1 MGQLIR
7 TQDWSGSPLGPPA
20 GWAPSLRTAVE
31 LCLASGFPSFVFW
44 GPELLELHN
53 DAALRIMHLP
63 ASGALGQPL
72 RDVWPESWETAQP
85 LAERVLQHGETVFL
99 EDFAFASA
107 RPSTPEKAL
116 FTFSSAPLRD
126 AEGRV
131 VGMVTT
137 VIETTRRVSVE
148 RGLQENQRR
157 LRSLVEGIPQLVWRA
172 TAGGNWSWCSPQWS
186 AHTGLPE
193 AESQGHGWLRALHP
207 DDRPVAL
214 EAWQRAEGGEI
225 FEAEYRI
232 CHAAESRYRWFQTRA
247 KPVRDDEGRVVEW
260 LGTSTDVD
268 ELRRLEEHQ
277 RLLMAEL
284 QHRGRNMLSVIRS
297 LIRRTVRAS
306 ATVDELAMHLD
317 GRINAFARV
326 QAAVTRD
333 PGRGI
338 DLAQLIADE
347 LLAHTARE
355 NERLRMEGPPV
366 QLRPK
371 AAETLGLAIHEMT
384 TNAVK
389 HGALSLPQGRIDVTW
404 RIEEPPRLILDW
416 QESGGP
422 RVAGPRRR
430 GFGTEL
436 LERTLPYDLGAK
448 VTQSFGLEGLHC
460 RIELP
465 LTDRIVIR
473 DASVSVVA

>member
-20 GWAPSLRTAVE
+20 AWAPSLRTAVE
-31 LCLASGFPSFVFW
+31 LCLASGFPSFIFW

-53 DAALRIMHLP
+53 DAALRIMGP
-63 ASGALGQPL
+63 PPEALGRPL
-72 RDVWPESWETAQP
+72 REVWPESWEQVQSMAD
-85 LAERVLQHGETVFL
+85 RVLRHGETVFL

-116 FTFSSAPLRD
+116 FTFSTAPLRD
-126 AEGRV
+126 AEGHV
-131 VGMVTT
+131 AGMVTT
-137 VIETTRRVSVE
+137 VMETTRRVSVE
-148 RGLQENQRR
+148 KGLQENQRR

-214 EAWQRAEGGEI
+214 EAWQRADEGEI
-225 FEAEYRI
+225 LEAEYRI
-232 CHAAESRYRWFQTRA
+232 CHAAEGRYRWFQTRA

-268 ELRRLEEHQ
+268 ELRRMEEHQ

-306 ATVDELAMHLD
+306 STVDELAMHLD

-355 NERLRMEGPPV
+355 NERLRMEGPTV

-371 AAETLGLAIHEMT
+371 AAEILGLAIHELT

-389 HGALSLPQGRIDVTW
+389 HGALSLPQGSIDVTW
-404 RIEEPPRLILDW
+404 RIEDPQLILDW

-422 RVAGPRRR
+422 RVAGSRRR

-448 VTQSFGLEGLHC
+448 VTQNFGPKGLHC

-465 LTDRIVIR
+465 LTDRIVVR
-473 DASVSVVA
+473 DASISSVVA